1 MLYEEN
7 YGTSEIKNSQK
18 GYDSTI
24 APFFRQYQDDNIQ
37 DIQSDSIIPET
48 DLTNID
54 TINIFSKLC
63 DNKEIQDF
71 YINNNGVDR
80 EIYINNWTF
89 FSLEKILSL
98 DEVYKKS
105 NINNNIDL
113 AYIYHGM
120 GWIVVVFY
128 YIENKKLYFRMDGG
142 SNNYDRIENF
152 NRLKDIDNY
161 VSNISDT
168 GLAFK
173 DFLNKLEN
181 NFYLPD
187 TNIF

>member
-1 MLYEEN
+1 
-7 YGTSEIKNSQK
+7 
-18 GYDSTI
+18 
-24 APFFRQYQDDNIQ
+24 
-37 DIQSDSIIPET
+37 
-48 DLTNID
+48 
-54 TINIFSKLC
+54 
-63 DNKEIQDF
+63 
-71 YINNNGVDR
+71 
-80 EIYINNWTF
+80 
-89 FSLEKILSL
+89 
-98 DEVYKKS
+98 
-105 NINNNIDL
+105 
-113 AYIYHGM
+113 
-120 GWIVVVFY
+120 
-128 YIENKKLYFRMDGG
+128 MDGG